1 LDEQA
6 AARWEEKQ
14 LITLSSEIH
23 RGASM
28 GIVYTA
34 ELPPGRL
41 CTSGITQNP
50 AFAALDDLALVAGGG
65 EMRVEVVSRLEL
77 DSKAFL

>member
-1 LDEQA
+1 
-6 AARWEEKQ
+6 
-14 LITLSSEIH
+14 
-23 RGASM
+23 M